1 MNKDDVTI
9 YNFDKKENYMI
20 TETLLNVKKAL
31 DDQGFCG
38 IDQIVGYL
46 LNGDLS
52 YITDYKDSKNKL
64 SKISRDE
71 ILEALLKDYLRDIEW
86 DI

>member
-1 MNKDDVTI
+1 MVKEDVI
-9 YNFDKKENYMI
+9 VYNFDKKENYMI
-20 TETLLNVKKAL
+20 TETLLNVKNAL
-31 DDQGFCG
+31 DEQGFCG

-71 ILEALLKDYLRDIEW
+71 ILEALLKDYLRDIQ
-86 DI
+86 

>member
-71 ILEALLKDYLRDIEW
+71 ILEALLKDYLRDIE
-86 DI
+86 

>member
-1 MNKDDVTI
+1 MVKEDVII
-9 YNFDKKENYMI
+9 YNFEKKENYMI
-20 TETLLNVKKAL
+20 TETLLNVKKTL
-31 DDQGFCG
+31 DEQGFCG

-52 YITDYKDSKNKL
+52 YITDYKDCKNKL